1 MGGEHRDG
9 TPSEWL
15 APDGAVDSI
24 QALPPTAHE
33 RAQHDHRVLGKGH
46 AEHRRH
52 HQDARP
58 VEDARVEDPAHLA
71 DPVLHGDGGAAPAQ
85 GGCPAQR
92 HQMLPLATGLAA
104 VRALAHLV
112 WVATGQQRGAQAL
125 GIGRLLPWRSTLQR
139 VPVLGNDLREDTPVP
154 RGCRNHRMAPRWGD
168 TIVMVQRLSH
178 ASAASSTPHLVNI
191 RLTRFDKV
199 GKPYRTI
206 IAAQVIRSCALAR
219 RDVGST
225 PSSKRSTPHS
235 CRLTGAM
242 PRDLLS
248 EIRSRS

>member
-1 MGGEHRDG
+1 MRSIAGPIRMRGRAR
-9 TPSEWL
+9 TPAWRTLRTWL
-15 APDGAVDSI
+15 TQCSTETV
-24 QALPPTAHE
+24 
-33 RAQHDHRVLGKGH
+33 AQRQHK
-46 AEHRRH
+46 
-52 HQDARP
+52 
-58 VEDARVEDPAHLA
+58 EDV
-71 DPVLHGDGGAAPAQ
+71 
-85 GGCPAQR
+85 PAQR

-178 ASAASSTPHLVNI
+178 ASAASLSTPHLVNI

-199 GKPYRTI
+199 GRLYRTI

-242 PRDLLS
+242 PTRPS
-248 EIRSRS
+248 V